1 MEQKTENKWPLQFE
15 VIEEIKQVGRWS
27 APSWRLGDIHLYE
40 KVNDT
45 QDNVSLFERDLE
57 IFRDERTDYRFNLSS
72 QDPKLFFAF
81 ENDNDQLTPVM
92 ITASQS
98 MIGQYMDGDYLVL
111 STAMPLPMQAWLEAY
126 IGKHGELLEVRKK
139 KRKGAG
145 RASEQLP
152 K

>member
-1 MEQKTENKWPLQFE
+1 
-15 VIEEIKQVGRWS
+15 
-27 APSWRLGDIHLYE
+27 
-40 KVNDT
+40 
-45 QDNVSLFERDLE
+45 
-57 IFRDERTDYRFNLSS
+57 
-72 QDPKLFFAF
+72 
-81 ENDNDQLTPVM
+81 M